1 MYHENAN
8 LSLMV
13 ENVTWIKSGITV
25 CVGVSVKFS
34 KKTVCTKKVIFGIL
48 QYVAAKMVNI
58 QEVLMAIQ

>member
-1 MYHENAN
+1 
-8 LSLMV
+8 MV

-25 CVGVSVKFS
+25 SVGVSVKFS